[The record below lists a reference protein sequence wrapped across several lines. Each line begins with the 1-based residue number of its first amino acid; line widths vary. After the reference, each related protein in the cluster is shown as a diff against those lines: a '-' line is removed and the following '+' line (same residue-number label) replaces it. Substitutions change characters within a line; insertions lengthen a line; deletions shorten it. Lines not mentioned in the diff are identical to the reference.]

1 MNISD
6 RCNLVSSASLCF
18 VSCLLVSF
26 QASYHDESMHDQEA
40 DFGAFPCSVARIGPE
55 AAQTWW
61 CRGCTAG
68 AATGVAANT
77 PVPSPA
83 RRHCAQCPPSL
94 RVWTQPY
101 TWKYG
106 CMRAHRIKKQTGARL
121 CCQHHVF
128 VHRCVCSALC
138 MRTQSLR
145 LARVCQVEG
154 CNSATTSL
162 PSECG
167 FGMNWRRF

>member
-1 MNISD
+1 MIG
-6 RCNLVSSASLCF
+6 ATWSLQHLF
-18 VSCLLVSF
+18 VLCPSLLVS
-26 QASYHDESMHDQEA
+26 YHHESMHDQEA
-40 DFGAFPCSVARIGPE
+40 DFWCLPMQCGPDWARGGPDLVVPRLHCWCCHWCCCQHTCSFS
-55 AAQTWW
+55 
-61 CRGCTAG
+61 C
-68 AATGVAANT
+68 
-77 PVPSPA
+77 S
-83 RRHCAQCPPSL
+83 PSL
-94 RVWTQPY
+94 CTMSPLVCEPY

-162 PSECG
+162 ASECG
-167 FGMNWRRF
+167 FGMSWRRF